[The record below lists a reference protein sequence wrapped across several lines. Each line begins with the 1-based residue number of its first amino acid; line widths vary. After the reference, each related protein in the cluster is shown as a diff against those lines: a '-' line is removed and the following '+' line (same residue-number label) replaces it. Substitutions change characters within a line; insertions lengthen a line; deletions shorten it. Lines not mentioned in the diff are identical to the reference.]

1 VQHSTHVISLTPFD
15 AEERLDEEALRAH
28 LRRLRESGI
37 GVYLAGSGSGEGY
50 TLTEDETLRIL
61 QIGVEEL
68 KGHVPVRHMGVEPR
82 TAGEMLRLAD
92 IAREA
97 GVDAMQVYSLD
108 VGHGHMPHR
117 DELDA
122 YYHDVLSRMRVPA
135 VISTHQSVGYFLPL
149 DLLDELVGRY
159 DIVGINVTTPDHGYI
174 MRMIDRF
181 ADRVEIHCGGP
192 MHALS
197 IMALGGTGYLSS
209 EGNLAPKLCVSLI
222 RQWDA
227 GDITAASATYSR
239 IMHLLEVNSRYMH
252 ITATK
257 TALSL
262 LGLPGGYPRKPRLM
276 LEGEAR
282 EDVRRVIEAQR
293 VAEAEGIAAAA
304 SSGGAR

>member
-1 VQHSTHVISLTPFD
+1 LQHSTHVISLTPFD
-15 AEERLDEEALRAH
+15 AEERLDEAGLRAH

-50 TLTEDETLRIL
+50 SLTEEETLRIL

-82 TAGEMLRLAD
+82 TAKEMIRLAD
-92 IAREA
+92 IAAEA

-117 DELDA
+117 DEMNA
-122 YYHDVLSRMRVPA
+122 YYHEVLSHMRVPA

-159 DIVGINVTTPDHGYI
+159 DVVGINVTTPDHGYI
-174 MRMIDRF
+174 LRMIDRLG
-181 ADRVEIHCGGP
+181 DRVEIHCGGP

-222 RQWDA
+222 THWDN
-227 GDITAASATYSR
+227 GDIAAASEAYSR
-239 IMHLLEVNSRYMH
+239 IMHLLEVNGRYMH

-282 EDVRRVIEAQR
+282 EDVRQVVEAQQI
-293 VAEAEGIAAAA
+293 AEVEGIAAAA
-304 SSGGAR
+304 AGGPR

>member
-1 VQHSTHVISLTPFD
+1 VSSTHVISLTPFD
-15 AEERLDEEALRAH
+15 AEGNLDENALRAH
-28 LRRLRESGI
+28 LRRLREGGI

-50 TLTEDETLRIL
+50 TLSEEETLRVL

-82 TAGEMLRLAD
+82 TAKEMLRLGE
-92 IAREA
+92 IAAAA

-122 YYHDVLSRMRVPA
+122 YYDEVLSNLRVPA

-149 DLLDELVGRY
+149 DLLERLVDSY
-159 DIVGINVTTPDHGYI
+159 DVVGINVTTPDHGFI
-174 MRMIDRF
+174 LRMIDRL
-181 ADRVEIHCGGP
+181 AGRVEIHCGGP

-209 EGNLAPKLCVSLI
+209 EGNLAPRLCVSLVEH
-222 RQWDA
+222 WDR
-227 GDITAASATYSR
+227 GDLAAASQAYSR
-239 IMHLLEVNSRYMH
+239 VMHLLELNGRYMH

-276 LEGEAR
+276 LEGAAR
-282 EDVRRVIEAQR
+282 EDVRGVIER
-293 VAEAEGIAAAA
+293 LRIAEVEGIAAAA
-304 SSGGAR
+304 GGARA

>member
-15 AEERLDEEALRAH
+15 ADERLDEAALRAH

-50 TLTEDETLRIL
+50 SLTEEETLRIL

-82 TAGEMLRLAD
+82 TAKEMLRLAD
-92 IAREA
+92 IAAEA

-117 DELDA
+117 SEMDA
-122 YYHDVLSRMRVPA
+122 YYNEVLSTMRVPA

-149 DLLDELVGRY
+149 DLLSDLVDRY
-159 DIVGINVTTPDHGYI
+159 DVIGINVTTPDHGYI
-174 MRMIDRF
+174 LRMVDMLG
-181 ADRVEIHCGGP
+181 DRVEIHCGGP
-192 MHALS
+192 MHALT

-209 EGNLAPKLCVSLI
+209 EGNLAPKLCVSVV
-222 RQWDA
+222 QHWDN
-227 GDITAASATYSR
+227 GDLAAAAEAYSR
-239 IMHLLEVNSRYMH
+239 VMHLLELNSRYMH

-262 LGLPGGYPRKPRLM
+262 LGLPGGIPRKPRLM
-276 LEGEAR
+276 LQGDAR

-293 VAEAEGIAAAA
+293 VVEVEGLGTAA
-304 SSGGAR
+304 SGGAR

>member
-1 VQHSTHVISLTPFD
+1 VTHSTFVISLTPFD
-15 AEERLDEEALRAH
+15 AEERLDENALRGH

-50 TLTEDETLRIL
+50 TLTEEETLRIL

-82 TAGEMLRLAD
+82 TAREMLRLAD
-92 IAREA
+92 IAAEA

-117 DELDA
+117 AEMDD
-122 YYHDVLSRMRVPA
+122 YYHSVLSQMKLPA

-159 DIVGINVTTPDHGYI
+159 DIAGINVTTPDHGYLL
-174 MRMIDRF
+174 RMIDRF
-181 ADRVEIHCGGP
+181 AGRVEIHCGGP
-192 MHALS
+192 MHALT

-209 EGNLAPKLCVSLI
+209 EGNLAPKLCVSVI
-222 RQWDA
+222 EHWDR
-227 GDITAASATYSR
+227 GDLEAAAQAYSKV
-239 IMHLLEVNSRYMH
+239 MHLLEVNGRYMH

-257 TALSL
+257 TALHL

-282 EDVRRVIEAQR
+282 EEVRRVVE
-293 VAEAEGIAAAA
+293 ELGIADIEGVPAAA
-304 SSGGAR
+304 GGARG

>member
-1 VQHSTHVISLTPFD
+1 MSSTFVISLTPFD
-15 AEERLDEEALRAH
+15 ASERLDEDGLRAH

-50 TLTEDETLRIL
+50 TLSEEETLRIL

-82 TAGEMLRLAD
+82 TAKDMLRLAD
-92 IAREA
+92 IAAEA

-117 DELDA
+117 DEMDA
-122 YYHDVLSRMRVPA
+122 YYNEVLSHMRLPA
-135 VISTHQSVGYFLPL
+135 VLSTHQSVGYFLPL
-149 DLLDELVGRY
+149 DLMADLVDRY
-159 DIVGINVTTPDHGYI
+159 DVVGINVTTPDHGYI
-174 MRMIDRF
+174 LRLIDRLG
-181 ADRVEIHCGGP
+181 DRVEIHCGGP

-209 EGNLAPKLCVSLI
+209 EGNLAPKLCVSLV
-222 RQWDA
+222 RAWDD
-227 GDITAASATYSR
+227 GDIAAASQAYSR
-239 IMHLLEVNSRYMH
+239 IMHLLELNSRYMH

-262 LGLPGGYPRKPRLM
+262 LGLPGGHPRRPRLM
-276 LEGEAR
+276 LEGDAR
-282 EDVRRVIEAQR
+282 EDVRRVVEAQG
-293 VAEAEGIAAAA
+293 VAEAEGLAAAA
-304 SSGGAR
+304 GGAR

>member
-1 VQHSTHVISLTPFD
+1 MSSTFVISLTPFD
-15 AEERLDEEALRAH
+15 AEERLDESALRLH
-28 LRRLRESGI
+28 LRRLREAGI

-50 TLTEDETLRIL
+50 TLSEEETLRIL
-61 QIGVEEL
+61 QVGVEEL

-82 TAGEMLRLAD
+82 TAKDMLRLAD
-92 IAREA
+92 LAAEA

-117 DELDA
+117 TELEA
-122 YYHDVLSRMRVPA
+122 YYHDVLSHMRLPA

-149 DLLDELVGRY
+149 DLLVELVGRY
-159 DIVGINVTTPDHGYI
+159 DVVGINVTTPDHGYI
-174 MRMIDRF
+174 LRMID
-181 ADRVEIHCGGP
+181 ALGDRVEIHCGGP

-197 IMALGGTGYLSS
+197 IAALGGTGYLSS
-209 EGNLAPKLCVSLI
+209 EGNLAPRLCVSLV
-222 RQWDA
+222 RHWDD
-227 GDITAASATYSR
+227 GNLVAAAEAYSR

-293 VAEAEGIAAAA
+293 IAEVEGITTTAA
-304 SSGGAR
+304 GAR

>member
-1 VQHSTHVISLTPFD
+1 MQHSTYVISLTPFD
-15 AEERLDEEALRAH
+15 ADERLDENALRGH

-50 TLTEDETLRIL
+50 TLTEEETLRIL

-82 TAGEMLRLAD
+82 TAKEMLRLAD
-92 IAREA
+92 IAAEA

-108 VGHGHMPHR
+108 VGHGHMPHIA
-117 DELDA
+117 EMEA
-122 YYHDVLSRMRVPA
+122 YYDDVLSHMRLPA

-149 DLLDELVGRY
+149 DLLDQLVTRY
-159 DIVGINVTTPDHGYI
+159 DVAGINVTTPDHGYLL
-174 MRMIDRF
+174 RMIDRF

-197 IMALGGTGYLSS
+197 ILALGGTGYLSS

-222 RQWDA
+222 RHWDA
-227 GDITAASATYSR
+227 GDLAAASEAYAK
-239 IMHLLEVNSRYMH
+239 IMHLLETNGRYMH

-257 TALSL
+257 TALHL

-282 EDVRRVIEAQR
+282 EEVRGVVERL
-293 VAEAEGIAAAA
+293 GIAEIEGVGAAA
-304 SSGGAR
+304 RA